1 MLNTNLF
8 NNLNNTNRN
17 KKKNLNEIMS
27 QFSFHD
33 LEDNNDIYKEQ
44 ENINYEKLRKEA
56 QEKQNVVNEEK
67 KIQKNAKKEV
77 ENKIKLAVEKN
88 RQYAGKKITVDS
100 NGEIVFI
107 KGIKMDK
114 LSKEFL
120 TLRTNTKIV
129 REMDN
134 KLVI

>member
-1 MLNTNLF
+1 MLNTNLY

-67 KIQKNAKKEV
+67 KYKKMRKKKL
-77 ENKIKLAVEKN
+77 KIKLN
-88 RQYAGKKITVDS
+88 
-100 NGEIVFI
+100 
-107 KGIKMDK
+107 
-114 LSKEFL
+114 
-120 TLRTNTKIV
+120 
-129 REMDN
+129 
-134 KLVI
+134 